1 MGGVSDWFWPT
12 HHTSHA
18 LRLPHLASCQLHS
31 TFCQPHRALCLPQE
45 KRKKHLVN
53 IKFNFFLDFLGWKNF
68 FSKKCI
74 QILEKKFFH
83 PQKLKNRKI
92 HFQHFLAFCF
102 PVILRLVWRQ
112 SGKKWSPEKFLKK
125 KFSEKKFL
133 NILGIPQKRQK
144 LKKIFFHDFK
154 ENRYTIILRP
164 KWGNL
169 SVKWS
174 RGEFYKLEN
183 AKRKFCLVPFPLKKW
198 STFSHRRLKIC

>member
-1 MGGVSDWFWPT
+1 MFEV
-12 HHTSHA
+12 
-18 LRLPHLASCQLHS
+18 
-31 TFCQPHRALCLPQE
+31 
-45 KRKKHLVN
+45 
-53 IKFNFFLDFLGWKNF
+53 LGWNIFFPKNVTTFWKKNF
-68 FSKKCI
+68 
-74 QILEKKFFH
+74 H
-83 PQKLKNRKI
+83 PKNLKNRKI

-125 KFSEKKFL
+125 KISEKFFL

-174 RGEFYKLEN
+174 HSEFYKTEN
-183 AKRKFCLVPFPLKKW
+183 AKRKFRLPPPLKN
-198 STFSHRRLKIC
+198 I